1 MLKKVAASVAVLTL
15 AAAVITGCSSGKLDT
30 EETCSFINDQVAE
43 QNLLQKAEDLS
54 EQLIAGDTKDYA
66 KIIDEFNA
74 ILIDAESKTKD
85 KKLVDALSA
94 ASVQNREV
102 SKLMAQGNGENSAK
116 INEQLA
122 ALDTDEASEATAYL
136 DEACP
141 NMDSFN

>member
-15 AAAVITGCSSGKLDT
+15 AATVITGCSSGKLDT

-54 EQLIAGDTKDYA
+54 EKLIAVNIKDND
-66 KIIDEFNA
+66 KLNDEFTA
-74 ILIDAESKTKD
+74 ILIDAESKAKD
-85 KKLVDALSA
+85 TRLVDALSA

-102 SKLMAQGNGENSAK
+102 SKLMAQGNGENSAE

-122 ALDTDEASEATAYL
+122 ALDTDEASETTAYL